1 MRNPARLFTSKS
13 EVGWSDP
20 SDPYHPSTRLGER
33 LMPYVNYFLFS
44 DSPLWN
50 ELKGFKPLMHS
61 FHHNPIHNAV
71 VNLKAR
77 EYSNMKIGVW
87 NKRKQMLEP
96 RTSKK
101 PLVSKLYKMWDRPN
115 CTQSTW
121 EFLQQWKIFYET
133 CGNAFSYANS
143 PIGFKPTWETTQALW
158 NPWPE
163 YMKYQLTGKY
173 FDALEISDIIKGWEF
188 EYGKYKKTWTPQE
201 IFHRNRPNTKI
212 QDGLIFGQSA
222 AEPLYRPLSNIQMA
236 YESRNV
242 LMKNRGMRAII
253 SSAAGDATGKIPL
266 QQHEKDE
273 VDKEIKNYGM
283 LSGQRQFFFSNYPL
297 DVKTFDQD
305 VFKLGLFEEI
315 ATDAMIV
322 AIAHGVPEVLVK
334 LYVKGATFENQEA
347 SVRRLYQG
355 ALIPEALDDMMAW
368 SSFLGLDDT
377 DFCLIPLFDHIVALQ
392 ESEERKA
399 NVDGK
404 LKETAMKEVAAG
416 LLLPEEYREMFGRPP
431 LPTAETSDVAE
442 EETDEEDKVRQLYIE
457 KYIAPIMKM
466 RYGKAA

>member
-1 MRNPARLFTSKS
+1 
-13 EVGWSDP
+13 
-20 SDPYHPSTRLGER
+20 
-33 LMPYVNYFLFS
+33 
-44 DSPLWN
+44 
-50 ELKGFKPLMHS
+50 MHS
-61 FHHNPIHNAV
+61 YHHNPVHNAV

-87 NKRKQMLEP
+87 NKRTDTLEP
-96 RTSKK
+96 RSSKK
-101 PLVSKLYKMWDRPN
+101 PAVMKLYKLWDRPN

-133 CGNAFSYANS
+133 CGNSFSYANS
-143 PIGFKPTWETTQALW
+143 PIGFEPTFETIQALW

-163 YMKYQLTGKY
+163 YMSYQLTGKY
-173 FDALEISDIIKGWEF
+173 FEATEMADIVKNWKF
-188 EYGKYKKTWTPQE
+188 EYGKYKKEWDPKE
-201 IFHRNRPNTKI
+201 IFHRNRPNTKV

-242 LMKNRGMRAII
+242 IMKNRGMRAII
-253 SSAAGDATGKIPL
+253 SSAAGDATGRIPL
-266 QQHEKDE
+266 QPNEKEE
-273 VDKEIKNYGM
+273 VNVQIKDYGM
-283 LSGQRQFFFSNYPL
+283 LEGQNQFFFSNYPL

-305 VFKLGLFEEI
+305 VSKLGLFEEI

-322 AIAHGVPEVLVK
+322 AIAHGVPEVLLK
-334 LYVKGATFENQEA
+334 LYLKGTTFENQEA

-377 DFCLIPLFDHIVALQ
+377 DFCLVPLFDHIVALQ

-399 NVDGK
+399 KVDQSK
-404 LKETAMKEVAAG
+404 KETAMKEFASNIIT
-416 LLLPEEYREMFGRPP
+416 LDEYRKMMGYGPKPVPVEDPNSP
-431 LPTAETSDVAE
+431 KAENGADTKTLESQAELRGSVGGVTGLIAVQTSVSQGVTTYDAGIAILTIVYGFTPAQA
-442 EETDEEDKVRQLYIE
+442 TDLLGDPKPAA
-457 KYIAPIMKM
+457 AP
-466 RYGKAA
+466 ATV